1 MLDLLD
7 FILLRRGVPADDRT
21 LSFRRIDGNP
31 QSSVIYFLPWNTPFG
46 VARQAGF
53 TPLDFLAAY
62 EMPRA
67 LVSSDP
73 EMSVQAIRGL
83 VEDAQA
89 LLESK
94 GIAPHTVLLVGLSV
108 GSFAATYLA
117 NRIGAR
123 LCAVAPSDRADMM
136 MWQSPA
142 TRIVKRRAIEKGLQ
156 LAHYS
161 RAMTGYHPIHNL
173 AGVAPNSMFVMG
185 RKDPFVPSQRRA
197 RLAARHRA
205 APALG
210 QDRQAGCG
218 PLPHAAAER
227 APPARHAGTGAGA
240 LALAGAHA
248 GRTAVRAGR
257 TWPRPAK
264 GRRAGSGSEHLGR
277 TGLASASERA
287 IAQTLSGT
295 RCLQDCSPPEFQ
307 IFLRSLAHAVL
318 GGRAGVLRGIAC
330 SPSAMRASTTSERSV
345 GSPPPMFSS
354 AATERERASS
364 SQAFENRQLFIA
376 IETAVLNDL
385 ARTLVIT
392 RRVVHGL
399 CSKAQ

>member
-7 FILLRRGVPADDRT
+7 FILLRRGVHADDRT

-31 QSSVIYFLPWNTPFG
+31 QSNVIYFLPWNTPFG

-73 EMSVQAIRGL
+73 ELSVQAIRGL

-161 RAMTGYHPIHNL
+161 RAMTGFHPIHNL

-185 RKDPFVPSQRRA
+185 RKDPFVPSQRRGA
-197 RLAARHRA
+197 LQRAIELHLPSAKIVKLDAGHFRTLLLSARHQRA
-205 APALG
+205 LLGLAPAPSRWQVRMPELSFLKP
-210 QDRQAGCG
+210 DLAT
-218 PLPHAAAER
+218 
-227 APPARHAGTGAGA
+227 PPG
-240 LALAGAHA
+240 
-248 GRTAVRAGR
+248 
-257 TWPRPAK
+257 
-264 GRRAGSGSEHLGR
+264 
-277 TGLASASERA
+277 
-287 IAQTLSGT
+287 
-295 RCLQDCSPPEFQ
+295 
-307 IFLRSLAHAVL
+307 
-318 GGRAGVLRGIAC
+318 
-330 SPSAMRASTTSERSV
+330 ERS
-345 GSPPPMFSS
+345 
-354 AATERERASS
+354 
-364 SQAFENRQLFIA
+364 
-376 IETAVLNDL
+376 
-385 ARTLVIT
+385 
-392 RRVVHGL
+392 
-399 CSKAQ
+399 